1 MSIGLDLPARAT
13 ARISAAGRHRAAR
26 GRRRYASDATVVL
39 AGLGAGAV
47 AGSAWVL
54 SAPTWSTPGGP
65 VTVLGSLT
73 AMVGTYLSLVLIVVV
88 ARVPWLERDIG
99 QDRLIALHRRL
110 APWVVGL
117 ISAHVVLTT
126 WGYAMSADISWWTQF
141 TELVL
146 GYPWLMPATLAFV
159 LMLAISAASIRRVR
173 SKVHYETWW
182 VGHLYLYLSVV
193 LAFGHQLAVGSMFI
207 GHEWARIG
215 WIAIYLTVA
224 ALVLGSRVILPLART
239 WRHRLRVAAV
249 VPESEGV
256 VSIYLVGRNL
266 HKLPVKGGQFFE
278 WRFGTRQWW
287 WQAHPYSLSA
297 APDGHR
303 LRITVKNLGDQSGAL
318 ATLRPGT
325 RVLAEG
331 PYGAFTAERARPG
344 APIVALAAGVGIA
357 PLLSLLGSLPPNRS
371 NVTLIYR
378 VVSMAPGTIALQA
391 DVEALVARNGWTLR
405 YLTGEIDECTMDA
418 VRLSILAPDLPRADV
433 FACGPR
439 GFLDKAAEATKI
451 AGVPA
456 ERFHD
461 ELFVF

>member
-1 MSIGLDLPARAT
+1 
-13 ARISAAGRHRAAR
+13 
-26 GRRRYASDATVVL
+26 
-39 AGLGAGAV
+39 
-47 AGSAWVL
+47 
-54 SAPTWSTPGGP
+54 
-65 VTVLGSLT
+65 
-73 AMVGTYLSLVLIVVV
+73 
-88 ARVPWLERDIG
+88 
-99 QDRLIALHRRL
+99 
-110 APWVVGL
+110 
-117 ISAHVVLTT
+117 
-126 WGYAMSADISWWTQF
+126 
-141 TELVL
+141 
-146 GYPWLMPATLAFV
+146 
-159 LMLAISAASIRRVR
+159 
-173 SKVHYETWW
+173 
-182 VGHLYLYLSVV
+182 
-193 LAFGHQLAVGSMFI
+193 
-207 GHEWARIG
+207 
-215 WIAIYLTVA
+215 
-224 ALVLGSRVILPLART
+224 
-239 WRHRLRVAAV
+239 
-249 VPESEGV
+249 
-256 VSIYLVGRNL
+256 
-266 HKLPVKGGQFFE
+266 
-278 WRFGTRQWW
+278 QWW